1 VWVSYG
7 SGQGSGEVYIRFS
20 GCAGGYVRQVGHCKM
35 GGICNLFLYHEDINL
50 H

>member
-20 GCAGGYVRQVGHCKM
+20 GCAGGYGRQVGHFKI
-35 GGICNLFLYHEDINL
+35 GVILNFFL
-50 H
+50 